1 MRTSLTFKLNH
12 FPYYKDVWFFSL
24 IPLKEVHSSLLTAQN
39 DIYGY
44 LDSCIQHIGEIKSWW
59 LIFTFLVQ
67 LTCRHHSFFSN
78 MLHLCCTLLIRRI
91 KKKTVEI
98 LRISGESTE
107 SERQSEN
114 HQWLS
119 CLTVQLSHLPP
130 KVSNSLETCEIGST
144 LIYSSYGM
152 HVKVQTL
159 PSYYSNTDVYL
170 ESNHH
175 NHNKAHIETSLFDLT
190 KTIMHNAL
198 SIMQGVAKTKSC
210 CSFSKEDCC
219 QYDNRPDI
227 ASPSWWH

>member
-1 MRTSLTFKLNH
+1 MCDFLAWSPLRKSIPHFWQLKTTYTVISIHASNTLVRSNH
-12 FPYYKDVWFFSL
+12 DDW
-24 IPLKEVHSSLLTAQN
+24 SLLSLCN
-39 DIYGY
+39 WHVVII
-44 LDSCIQHIGEIKSWW
+44 LFSP
-59 LIFTFLVQ
+59 
-67 LTCRHHSFFSN
+67 TCYT
-78 MLHLCCTLLIRRI
+78 LCCTLLIRRI

-107 SERQSEN
+107 SERQGEN

-198 SIMQGVAKTKSC
+198 SIMQEVAKTKFC
-210 CSFSKEDCC
+210 CRFSKEDCC